1 MTKKISVI
9 VNCHNG
15 EKFLNKCISSIL
27 NQKYQNFEIIF
38 YDNFSSDNS
47 KNIVKEFKDRRVKYF
62 FTDKKLS
69 LYEARNRA
77 VKLSIGEIIAFLDV
91 DDWWEE
97 TYLSSR
103 SDEFDNE
110 NYDYYYSNVY
120 LFYEKKKIYKKY
132 KNYLL
137 PCGKIF
143 NYLAKDYFIIISG
156 LMIKKKNF

>member
-15 EKFLNKCISSIL
+15 EKFLKKCISSIL

-47 KNIVKEFKDRRVKYF
+47 KNIVKEFKDRRIKYF

-120 LFYEKKKIYKKY
+120 LFYEKKK
-132 KNYLL
+132 NLQ
-137 PCGKIF
+137 KI
-143 NYLAKDYFIIISG
+143 
-156 LMIKKKNF
+156 